1 MKILF
6 CVECRDAVAITTG
19 NITRSCVCGKTGGKY
34 LKDRITAV
42 ITEFSV
48 VFGIDNNSFI
58 NALSTVEKVLSGD
71 IPHFEKGK
79 RYDFFFTG
87 WIPTVPGEIITVPT
101 LAHVKATDY
110 YQEKSWTSQNPSTDI
125 NEVAFGI

>member
-1 MKILF
+1 MKLLF
-6 CVECRDAVAITTG
+6 CVHCRDTVCMTTE
-19 NITRSCVCGKTGGKY
+19 NETRSCKCKKTGGKY

-42 ITEFSV
+42 ITEDSV

-58 NALSTVEKVLSGD
+58 NALATIEKIWSGEYSQ
-71 IPHFEKGK
+71 FKEGQ

-87 WIPTVPGEIITVPT
+87 WIPTVPGEVIRVKS